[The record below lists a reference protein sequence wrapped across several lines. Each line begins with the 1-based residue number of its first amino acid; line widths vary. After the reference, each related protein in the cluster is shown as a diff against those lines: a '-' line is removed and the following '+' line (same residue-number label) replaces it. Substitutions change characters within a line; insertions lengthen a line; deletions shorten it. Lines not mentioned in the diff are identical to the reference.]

1 MLNPPRKRIEKPI
14 PGLTS
19 TQPIRINDITLVN
32 VVGYQNN
39 QASDIQE
46 KYLANLNSCPSA
58 NPYADDPYDSLVRI
72 KHQVN
77 NLCSELVESGAFT
90 EKDLKIIFT
99 KNDLNAILMKAG
111 DHHPIIESG
120 ILREFKFTKAYALR
134 VSRETIHLIRNIRSF
149 IAEGQIPNEKQK
161 YLLLPKTYFNHLR
174 YIYTNIGKMHALA
187 HYFDDLKNSK
197 ATVKNSSS
205 KSGRTDYQVKVKQ
218 KILELLEEKYLIQ
231 GKKFTTINSA
241 ANEIKHLFEIFY
253 ENLKISSEYD
263 YQQQFFQI
271 DSLTRNFQKW
281 LREDAEFKAAA
292 SKYINLKL

>member
-1 MLNPPRKRIEKPI
+1 
-14 PGLTS
+14 
-19 TQPIRINDITLVN
+19 
-32 VVGYQNN
+32 
-39 QASDIQE
+39 
-46 KYLANLNSCPSA
+46 
-58 NPYADDPYDSLVRI
+58 
-72 KHQVN
+72 
-77 NLCSELVESGAFT
+77 
-90 EKDLKIIFT
+90 
-99 KNDLNAILMKAG
+99 
-111 DHHPIIESG
+111 
-120 ILREFKFTKAYALR
+120 
-134 VSRETIHLIRNIRSF
+134 
-149 IAEGQIPNEKQK
+149 
-161 YLLLPKTYFNHLR
+161 
-174 YIYTNIGKMHALA
+174 MHALA